1 VLGCVA
7 GRERLCALHALSTNT
22 ACTPHGQI
30 VGDTWE
36 QECVGRG
43 DGSGCPYGAV
53 LTIDAGIAVYRCDD
67 CRHYWELD
75 ETEPGR
81 RADED
86 DGRTRPLGDPR
97 EVGPG
102 TAA

>member
-1 VLGCVA
+1 MAA
-7 GRERLCALHALSTNT
+7 G
-22 ACTPHGQI
+22 
-30 VGDTWE
+30 WE

-53 LTIDAGIAVYRCDD
+53 FTIDAGIPEYRCDS

-75 ETEPGR
+75 ETEPAR
-81 RADED
+81 R
-86 DGRTRPLGDPR
+86 LGDSDEP
-97 EVGPG
+97 